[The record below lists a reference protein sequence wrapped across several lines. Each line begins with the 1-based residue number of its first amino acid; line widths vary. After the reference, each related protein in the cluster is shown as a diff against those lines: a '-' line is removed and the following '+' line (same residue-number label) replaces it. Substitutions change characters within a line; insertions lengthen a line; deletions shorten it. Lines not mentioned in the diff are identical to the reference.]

1 MLVIRCSP
9 VLTDAVKTLTDAVQR
24 TFGHRLRVRVCGL
37 CFSGD
42 DLLLIRHRGLGKL
55 GYLYA
60 PPGGEMHY
68 EERAEAA
75 LVREFAEETGL
86 QVRVSEFLFVYEFL
100 EPPLHALELFFRVEA
115 VSGELQRGHDP
126 ELAAHEQLIEAVRFM
141 SPAALAQVPGDALH
155 AVINRYARPKD
166 LLSMRGYF

>member
-1 MLVIRCSP
+1 MEKLA
-9 VLTDAVKTLTDAVQR
+9 TAVQNA
-24 TFGHRLRVRVCGL
+24 FGNRLRVRVCGL

-68 EERAEAA
+68 GERAEEA

-86 QVRVSEFLFVYEFL
+86 RVRVREFLFVYEFL
-100 EPPLHALELFFRVEA
+100 EPPLHALELFFSVDT
-115 VSGELQRGHDP
+115 VSGELRRGYDP
-126 ELAAHEQLIEAVRFM
+126 ELADHEQLIEAVRFM
-141 SPAALAQVPGDALH
+141 SPATVAQTPSQARH
-155 AVINRYARPKD
+155 TMINRCAHSKD

>member
-1 MLVIRCSP
+1 M
-9 VLTDAVKTLTDAVQR
+9 
-24 TFGHRLRVRVCGL
+24 RVCGL

-68 EERAEAA
+68 GEQAEAA

-86 QVRVSEFLFVYEFL
+86 RVRVNQFLFVYEFRAL
-100 EPPLHALELFFRVEA
+100 PLHAVELFFSVE
-115 VSGELQRGHDP
+115 VVGGELRRGQDP
-126 ELAAHEQLIEAVRFM
+126 ELGERQIIETVQFM
-141 SPAALAQVPGDALH
+141 SPETIKQVPNEALH
-155 AVINRYARPKD
+155 RIIGRCATPKE
-166 LLSMRGYF
+166 LLSWRGYF